1 MRPAARVND
10 NHTCPLNSPAPHVGG
25 PIVGGVSG
33 VLIDYRPAARVGS
46 PCVCAG
52 ATDVITAGSS
62 TVLIGGRNAARMGD
76 PTTHGGVITEG
87 YPQVLI
93 GE

>member
-25 PIVGGVSG
+25 PIVEGESE
-33 VLIDYRPAARVGS
+33 VLIDYMPAARLGS
-46 PCVCAG
+46 SCVCAG
-52 ATDVITAGSS
+52 ATDTIAAGSS
-62 TVLIGGRNAARMGD
+62 TVLIGGRNAARLGD
-76 PTTHGGVITEG
+76 PTTHGGVIIEG